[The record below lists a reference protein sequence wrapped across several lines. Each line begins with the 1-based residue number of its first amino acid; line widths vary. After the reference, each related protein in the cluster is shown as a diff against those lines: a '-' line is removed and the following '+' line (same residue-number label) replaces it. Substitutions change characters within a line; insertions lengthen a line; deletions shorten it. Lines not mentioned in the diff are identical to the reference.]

1 MQGYVKFDMP
11 SMMNAVEGAIEQ
23 GAGGRVSSINSCL
36 RSRPPC
42 RAQLGPGDLR
52 LDALIYLHSY

>member
-23 GAGGRVSSINSCL
+23 GAGGRVSSTNSCW
-36 RSRPPC
+36 RSPPC

-52 LDALIYLHSY
+52 LDAVIYLHSY